1 MVEIKDR
8 IYRYM
13 KELVAIPSVSDTE
26 YEGAAADYIEAE
38 LNAQP
43 YFAAHLQMAGSYAL
57 KGDHLKRTTPYGLIK
72 GSTGRTIILTG
83 HYDVVDTR

>member
-43 YFAAHLQMAGSYAL
+43 YFAAHPQMLCA
-57 KGDHLKRTTPYGLIK
+57 
-72 GSTGRTIILTG
+72 
-83 HYDVVDTR
+83 